1 MIAKRALFE
10 GRVQGVGFRYAVKQ
24 IAMGFDIVG
33 WVKNLPEGS
42 VELTLMG
49 EEEEVE
55 EFLQEIVEESA
66 MAHNIKDMSSH
77 EIPLL
82 ENAKGFIISA

>member
-24 IAMGFDIVG
+24 IAMGFDVVG

-55 EFLQEIVEESA
+55 EFIQEIVEESA
-66 MAHNIKDMSSH
+66 MAHHIKDVSSH

-82 ENAKGFIISA
+82 ENAMGFIISA

>member
-1 MIAKRALFE
+1 MIAKRVLFE

-24 IAMGFDIVG
+24 IAMGFDVVG
-33 WVKNLPEGS
+33 WVKNLPEGT

-55 EFLQEIVEESA
+55 EFIQEIVEESA
-66 MAHNIKDMSSH
+66 MAHNIKDTSSH

-82 ENAKGFIISA
+82 ENAKGFVISS

>member
-33 WVKNLPEGS
+33 WVKNLPEGT

-55 EFLQEIVEESA
+55 EFIQEIVEESA
-66 MAHNIKDMSSH
+66 MAHNIKDMSSQ

-82 ENAKGFIISA
+82 ENAKGFIISS